1 MERRGRGTMR
11 AGKDSER
18 EVEGG
23 GGGGV
28 SGGCQ
33 VMREA
38 SRIIS
43 GSHASRKDIFR

>member
-23 GGGGV
+23 W
-28 SGGCQ
+28 GCQ